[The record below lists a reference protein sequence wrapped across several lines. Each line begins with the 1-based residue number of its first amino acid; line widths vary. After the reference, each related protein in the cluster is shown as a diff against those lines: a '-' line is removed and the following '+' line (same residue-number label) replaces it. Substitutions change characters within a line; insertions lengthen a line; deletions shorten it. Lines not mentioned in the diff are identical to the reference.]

1 MKFLESRHEI
11 KYFGIRRVSTG
22 MIILGCFY
30 YQVHNAGEAAAA
42 AAPLRHGMVDLGWH
56 DKLPAVFVEELG
68 NDLPDFTIGDVVATA
83 DQHALFSPSN
93 MTLAILFI

>member
-1 MKFLESRHEI
+1 
-11 KYFGIRRVSTG
+11 
-22 MIILGCFY
+22 
-30 YQVHNAGEAAAA
+30 
-42 AAPLRHGMVDLGWH
+42 MVDLGWH